1 MSENT
6 GQAAR
11 WIGLTLFFGGLIA
24 LGGYGV
30 YGLLADAEAPGIVKF
45 GVLALY
51 GGLIVLGLLAL
62 RQRLAARRTDRYRD
76 IEI

>member
-1 MSENT
+1 MNENT

-11 WIGLTLFFGGLIA
+11 WIGLTLFFAGFLA
-24 LGGYGV
+24 LVGYGI
-30 YGLLADAEAPGIVKF
+30 YALLTDAEAAAIVKF

-51 GGLIVLGLLAL
+51 GGLAVLLLLVL
-62 RQRLAARRTDRYRD
+62 RHRLVARRTDRYRD